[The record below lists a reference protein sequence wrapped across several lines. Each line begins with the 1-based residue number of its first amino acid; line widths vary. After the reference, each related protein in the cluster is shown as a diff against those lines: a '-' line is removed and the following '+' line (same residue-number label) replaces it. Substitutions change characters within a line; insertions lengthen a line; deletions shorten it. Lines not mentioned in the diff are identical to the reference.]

1 MSTCQASSDH
11 TIGLRDCLGRGLG
24 LITPACPS
32 SGMFFHSGAG
42 PSGRRVCKRSEVGGG
57 GGWGV
62 CRKEKLTLSRTRPPT
77 LVLALGTLGRT
88 HVRKTLHCA
97 CPPPPPAPWPTST
110 HIGAPHRP
118 AGDPSDCADLGNS
131 GPASAAPRLLRGA
144 APHTSPC
151 KLPCPKFRAGPECP
165 CATRTPSIA
174 DAVTSARD
182 WTNGAGPSERTASRS
197 GASLSTS
204 AASASAPAP
213 GRMLRN
219 GDAVAS

>member
-1 MSTCQASSDH
+1 MERCSRKLGATSEYLSGGQTVGDLVSTCQASSDH

-97 CPPPPPAPWPTST
+97 CPPPRRRHGLHLPTSERRIGRRGT
-110 HIGAPHRP
+110 LRTAPILAIRGRHLLHPDCCGAP
-118 AGDPSDCADLGNS
+118 
-131 GPASAAPRLLRGA
+131 
-144 APHTSPC
+144 PHTHRHASFHVRSFE
-151 KLPCPKFRAGPECP
+151 L
-165 CATRTPSIA
+165 
-174 DAVTSARD
+174 DQSALAR
-182 WTNGAGPSERTASRS
+182 
-197 GASLSTS
+197 
-204 AASASAPAP
+204 P
-213 GRMLRN
+213 GRR
-219 GDAVAS
+219 ASPTP